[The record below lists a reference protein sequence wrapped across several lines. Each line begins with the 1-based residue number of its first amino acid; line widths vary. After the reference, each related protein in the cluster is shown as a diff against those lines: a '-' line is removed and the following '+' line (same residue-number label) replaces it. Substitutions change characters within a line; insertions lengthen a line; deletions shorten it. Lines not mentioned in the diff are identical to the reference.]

1 MSQEAQKSQTQ
12 ALQESLV
19 TFLMEIIG
27 APDDEEIAR
36 NAAQVVREL
45 DVRMT
50 AEQSQGV

>member
-1 MSQEAQKSQTQ
+1 MSEEVRKSQTQ

-45 DVRMT
+45 DVRMA
-50 AEQSQGV
+50 AEQAQRV

>member
-1 MSQEAQKSQTQ
+1 MSQEAEKSPTQ

-19 TFLMEIIG
+19 QFLMEIIG

-36 NAAQVVREL
+36 NAAQVVRDL

-50 AEQSQGV
+50 AERSAAV

>member
-1 MSQEAQKSQTQ
+1 MSQQIQKSQTQ

-19 TFLMEIIG
+19 AFLMEVIG

-45 DVRMT
+45 DVRMA
-50 AEQSQGV
+50 AEQSRGV